1 MTGPS
6 DQDAMLSP
14 EEADVVTGAEDTLVD
29 DKGGQISDTDIVFDC
44 PHCGHGLVIDYRGAG
59 LVTNCTECGKPV
71 QVPIPDGMQLV
82 DLDQA
87 PEELEAQVVN
97 FRRALFKSEQRVR
110 ELEEMV
116 ASIKDRR
123 TTLERSRAVEL
134 HRLADVR
141 TVCEHIQRSQSEIG
155 LAVNRILELIAG
167 DAH

>member
-14 EEADVVTGAEDTLVD
+14 EEADVVTGADDALVD
-29 DKGGQISDTDIVFDC
+29 DTGGQISDTDIVFDC

-116 ASIKDRR
+116 SSLKDRR
-123 TTLERSRAVEL
+123 TALERARAIEL
-134 HRLADVR
+134 HHMADVR
-141 TVCEHIQRSQSEIG
+141 TVCEHIQRAQSEIG
-155 LAVNRILELIAG
+155 LAVNRIIELISSESR
-167 DAH
+167 